1 MRSYAATVLV
11 PLIAVALFVV
21 PCRAVDE
28 PLPAG
33 ALVRL
38 GSSKFRLP
46 QGAAAL
52 VFSPDSKWLLSG
64 DNQGTIQAWDV
75 VTGQVA
81 RQWRLSQANVMLMRF
96 SPDATRLAV
105 SYADGA
111 VYVMDPVTGRTVFS
125 QGDRRYDPVFFAWTP
140 DSKTL
145 LLCRREGRV
154 QHIDAATWREVKAW
168 TFGMNTTASIACSPD
183 GKTVMLQGYDG
194 NVRGVDLQSGKET
207 TPFEKLGPDMRN
219 RVRGGNSLTYTPD
232 GKQVLGAF
240 SNQAI
245 PVWDAK
251 TGKIARRFQ
260 LPPNQYMYN
269 VAVSA
274 NGRFAAAVMQND
286 GSLRVWGIASG
297 EELRTLDT
305 TRLNPYAMAFSP
317 DGRMLGAVVGQ
328 SLRIWDLAT
337 GKDMHDDGGH
347 RGMIHSLTFL
357 ENGSKLV
364 TMGQDLTL
372 RYWDTATGKE
382 LRKAR
387 MAQYGG
393 QSMAADASGKAALY
407 YATSLGLHRW
417 SPATSADPEP
427 VPMAPNTQNFYFQFS
442 ADGRFAAGTQN
453 NNELVVIDTT
463 NGAERHRLNP
473 AGRIG
478 YNPLPSP
485 GGRYVAYI
493 SSFMPGTVL
502 IWDFAAGYGKRPLI
516 ADGPNRGAARM
527 AFSRDGRLL
536 AVQTQVGI
544 VQLWEIATATPLA
557 QIASPDGYNIM
568 AMAISPDART
578 VATSSTTGAIRLF
591 DVVSGKSVGPL
602 TAHSAYVPAMA
613 FSADGTRLA
622 TGSLD
627 TTAVVWDVAK
637 LTESFP
643 RPTTAA
649 PTESQLEE
657 SWTRLAHSDGQV
669 LWPAMDRL
677 VSAPDQAVALLREK
691 LKPEPAPDLSQVD
704 RWVGE
709 LGHARFAVRDKA
721 TRSLAAL
728 GGRIGPNLA
737 AALQAGPSP
746 EARRRLEGL
755 LQTLRD
761 GISIK
766 QLRPLRA
773 VEVLERINT
782 PSARQVLET
791 YANQTG
797 EDDLKREAEDA
808 LKRMAK

>member
-1 MRSYAATVLV
+1 MRLFPATAALAFLT
-11 PLIAVALFVV
+11 ITLFAN
-21 PCRAVDE
+21 PCRAADE

-33 ALVRL
+33 AIARM

-75 VTGQVA
+75 ATGQVA
-81 RQWRLSQANVMLMRF
+81 RQWRLSQANVMLMRY
-96 SPDATRLAV
+96 SPDGSRLAV
-105 SYADGA
+105 SYADGS
-111 VYVMDPVTGRTVFS
+111 VYVMDPVAGRTVYS
-125 QGDRRYDPVFFAWTP
+125 QNDRRYDPLFFAWTP

-145 LLCRREGRV
+145 LMCRRDGRV
-154 QHIDAATWREVKAW
+154 QLIDAATWREIKAW
-168 TFGMNTTASIACSPD
+168 SISMNTAAGLACSPD
-183 GKTVMLQGYDG
+183 GKSVILQTYDG
-194 NVRGVDLQSGKET
+194 NVRCVDLQTGKESVS
-207 TPFEKLGPDMRN
+207 FEKLGPDMRN
-219 RVRGGNSLTYTPD
+219 KVRSSNALTFTPD

-251 TGKIARRFQ
+251 TGKITRRFQ
-260 LPPNQYMYN
+260 LPANQYMYN

-274 NGRFAAAVMQND
+274 NGRFAAAVMQHD

-347 RGMIHSLTFL
+347 RGMVQSLAFL
-357 ENGSKLV
+357 NGGSKLV

-372 RYWDTATGKE
+372 RYWDSATGKE

-393 QSMAADASGKAALY
+393 QSMATDASGKAALFY
-407 YATSLGLHRW
+407 VTSLGMHRW
-417 SPATSADPEP
+417 SPSTSADPESIP
-427 VPMAPNTQNFYFQFS
+427 LAANTQNIYFQFA
-442 ADGRFAAGTQN
+442 ADGRYAAGTQN
-453 NNELVVIDTT
+453 NNELVVIDTST
-463 NGAERHRLNP
+463 GAEIHRLNP

-493 SSFMPGTVL
+493 SSFAPGTVL

-516 ADGPNRGAARM
+516 ADGPNRGAVRM
-527 AFSRDGRLL
+527 TFSRDGRLL
-536 AVQTQVGI
+536 AVQTNVGI
-544 VQLWEIATATPLA
+544 VQIWEVATATPLA
-557 QIASPDGYNIM
+557 QIVSPDGYNIM
-568 AMAISPDART
+568 SMALSPDGRI
-578 VATSSTTGAIRLF
+578 VAMSSTTGSIRLF
-591 DVVSGKSVGPL
+591 DAISGKSVGPL
-602 TAHSAYVPAMA
+602 NGHSGYVPAMA
-613 FSADGTRLA
+613 FSPDGTRLA

-643 RPTTAA
+643 RPPTSA

-657 SWTRLAHSDGQV
+657 SWNRLAHNDGQV
-669 LWPAMDRL
+669 LWPAMDGL
-677 VSAPDQAVALLREK
+677 VAAPEPTVALLREK

-704 RWVGE
+704 RWVAE

-728 GGRIGPNLA
+728 GGRIGPNLV
-737 AALQAGPSP
+737 AALQSSPSP
-746 EARRRLEGL
+746 EARRRLDGL

-761 GISIK
+761 GISVK

-773 VEVLERINT
+773 IEVLERINT
-782 PSARQVLET
+782 PAARRVLET
-791 YANQTG
+791 YAKQTG

-808 LKRMAK
+808 LKRMSK